1 MFLLNQNFISS
12 RSSHFRRTIN
22 SAKCFLAGVFN
33 KEHDQV
39 QKVPFVIN
47 VDDLNTDYIF
57 PNSMNCSYYSQMHKF
72 ISKLDLFSKDKIYI
86 KHLEELN
93 AKVPKS
99 EKENFMTFTKLR
111 DDLIAREVT
120 RSLNFSVIF

>member
-1 MFLLNQNFISS
+1 
-12 RSSHFRRTIN
+12 
-22 SAKCFLAGVFN
+22 
-33 KEHDQV
+33 
-39 QKVPFVIN
+39 
-47 VDDLNTDYIF
+47 
-57 PNSMNCSYYSQMHKF
+57 MHKF